1 MNVEHG
7 GCEHRPVLLSRSGVR
22 PAPVGL
28 VPDLKADRQLAQMGG
43 YLPGQLSPSR
53 RVLCRALVPH
63 VLIAGWAVGHR
74 QGHPGQIREHSQV
87 VLTRQVGD
95 AVDPGPV
102 DGVALIEQLR
112 HENVE
117 SDGAGAFCL
126 RLGEHR
132 VVARLGR
139 VEVQH
144 GVGAERVVGD
154 QLWLSA
160 PARVAG
166 SNHRQAVS
174 SVAAPADRRQVRRL
188 LRGASPARRLSV

>member
-1 MNVEHG
+1 
-7 GCEHRPVLLSRSGVR
+7 
-22 PAPVGL
+22 
-28 VPDLKADRQLAQMGG
+28 MGG
-43 YLPGQLSPSR
+43 YLPSQLSPSR
-53 RVLCRALVPH
+53 RVLCGALVPH

-74 QGHPGQIREHSQV
+74 HGHPGQIREHPQV
-87 VLTRQVGD
+87 VFTRQVGD

-102 DGVALIEQLR
+102 DGVALIKQLR
-112 HENVE
+112 HEDVQ
-117 SDGAGAFCL
+117 SDAAGAFCL
-126 RLGEHR
+126 CLGEDR

-154 QLWLSA
+154 QLWLC

-174 SVAAPADRRQVRRL
+174 SVAAPTDRRQVLRL
-188 LRGASPARRLSV
+188 LRGASPARRLSM